1 VKKGEMHGYLS
12 RKTFIPWSINPPV
25 VAVAEGPN
33 SMQSTTPVDCRLL
46 YVVGQLRDGG
56 LERQLCYL
64 LETMDRERHKP
75 QVLVWQF
82 REDEKYVSRIR
93 ALGVPLHGLSGTS
106 SRVKKISVLRTLL
119 RRLNPE
125 VVHSYSFYTNLAVWY
140 AAIGTKSIPMGS
152 VRSDFH
158 RSRSEYGSLGRVCA
172 RWPRHQIFNSF
183 AAAESARQAGK
194 YFVPKHVFVVRNGI
208 DTEQFKYTAPVDQ
221 SLLKIIGI
229 GSLSPV
235 KRWDRLLRA
244 ASLLKQGNI
253 DFRVQLVGD
262 GPLRARLEAKAKEL
276 GVADRVEF
284 VGRREEI
291 PALLSQAEILAHT
304 SENEG
309 CPNVVMEAMACG
321 RPVVAMQAGDI
332 PSLIDEGKTGFIVDG
347 DDAESFA
354 QRITTLAANRALCRR
369 MGEAGRA
376 KAEKEFGLNRL
387 LDHTF
392 EAYRAAGWQRLN

>member
-1 VKKGEMHGYLS
+1 MLS
-12 RKTFIPWSINPPV
+12 VSP
-25 VAVAEGPN
+25 A
-33 SMQSTTPVDCRLL
+33 DCRLL

-75 QVLVWQF
+75 QVLVWHF

-93 ALGVPLHGLSGTS
+93 ALGVPLHGLSGGR
-106 SRVKKISVLRTLL
+106 SRIKKMAVLRKLL
-119 RRLNPE
+119 RSLNPE
-125 VVHSYSFYTNLAVWY
+125 VVHSYSFYTNLAAWY
-140 AAIGTKSIPMGS
+140 AAIGTKSIPVGS

-183 AAAESARQAGK
+183 AAAESARQTDN
-194 YFVPKHVFVVRNGI
+194 YFVPRHVFVVRNGI
-208 DTEQFKYTAPVDQ
+208 DTEQFKYTPPVDQ
-221 SLLKIIGI
+221 RLLKIIGI

-244 ASLLKQGNI
+244 ASLLKQRNI
-253 DFRVQLVGD
+253 EFLVQLVGD
-262 GPLRARLEAKAKEL
+262 GPLRERLETQARDL
-276 GVADRVEF
+276 GVTDCVEF
-284 VGRREEI
+284 AGRREEI
-291 PALLSQAEILAHT
+291 PALLSQAAILAHT

-332 PSLIDEGKTGFIVDG
+332 PALVDEGKTGFIVDG
-347 DDAESFA
+347 NDAESFA
-354 QRITTLAANRALCRR
+354 ERIARLAGDHALCRR
-369 MGEAGRA
+369 MGEAARA
-376 KAEKEFGLNRL
+376 KAEKEFGLTRL
-387 LDHTF
+387 LDYTF
-392 EAYRAAGWQRLN
+392 EAYRAAGWQRFN

>member
-1 VKKGEMHGYLS
+1 LLAAS
-12 RKTFIPWSINPPV
+12 LAS
-25 VAVAEGPN
+25 
-33 SMQSTTPVDCRLL
+33 CRLL

-75 QVLVWQF
+75 QVLVWHF

-93 ALGVPLHGLSGTS
+93 AMGVPLYGLSGTS
-106 SRVKKISVLRTLL
+106 SRVKKMAVLRGLL

-125 VVHSYSFYTNLAVWY
+125 VVHSYSFYTNLAAWY
-140 AAIGTKSIPMGS
+140 AAIGTNSIPVGS

-158 RSRSEYGSLGRVCA
+158 RSRSEYGPLGRMCA

-183 AAAESARQAGK
+183 AAAESARQTDK

-208 DTEQFKYTAPVDQ
+208 DTEQFKYTPPTDQ
-221 SLLKIIGI
+221 RILKIIGI
-229 GSLSPV
+229 GSLSSV
-235 KRWDRLLRA
+235 KRWDRLLRVS
-244 ASLLKQGNI
+244 SLLKQRNI
-253 DFRVQLVGD
+253 EFIVQLVGD
-262 GPLRARLEAKAKEL
+262 GPLRGRLEAQAREL
-276 GVADRVEF
+276 GVTDRVEF

-291 PALLSQAEILAHT
+291 PALLSQAAILAHT

-332 PSLIDEGKTGFIVDG
+332 PLLIDEGETGYIVDG
-347 DDAESFA
+347 DAESFA
-354 QRITTLAANRALCRR
+354 HRIATLARDRALCRQ
-369 MGEAGRA
+369 MGKAARA
-376 KAEKEFGLNRL
+376 KAEKEFGLTRL

-392 EAYRAAGWQRLN
+392 EAYRAAGWQRFH